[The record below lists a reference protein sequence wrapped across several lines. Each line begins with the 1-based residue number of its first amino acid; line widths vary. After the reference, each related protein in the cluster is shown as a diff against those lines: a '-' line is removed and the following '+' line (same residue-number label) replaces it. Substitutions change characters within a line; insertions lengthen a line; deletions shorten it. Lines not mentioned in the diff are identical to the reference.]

1 VALLEVNQV
10 SKHFGGLVA
19 NQEVSFALEQHEMLG
34 LIGPNGA
41 GKTTLFNCIAGF
53 YPVTSGRIIFDG
65 RDITALRDYQT
76 ARLGLARTFQIFQ
89 ASGDLKV
96 LENVMVGSFLRTGS
110 RRKARQTA
118 EGCLDFLGIRAA
130 AGGLTATQRAQ
141 QVAQRLQGYLQTE
154 QQVAA
159 SDFRVAQVNG
169 EWAVLAADTILIT
182 ADTYQAALNRTTP
195 QRLANIWRD
204 NIAGAVT
211 AQVAG
216 FRGEAE
222 RTSSKIVPIV
232 SLGSGIRVGAAQITG
247 PAANVAQASVVGQVE
262 TTFQDV
268 VRIRIFVPLQS
279 VTNIQRVPQ
288 VNVSAYGDIR
298 L

>member
-130 AGGLTATQRAQ
+130 AGAMMADLP
-141 QVAQRLQGYLQTE
+141 
-154 QQVAA
+154 VAA
-159 SDFRVAQVNG
+159 QKRVA
-169 EWAVLAADTILIT
+169 LAT
-182 ADTYQAALNRTTP
+182 A
-195 QRLANIWRD
+195 LASD
-204 NIAGAVT
+204 PKLMLLD
-211 AQVAG
+211 
-216 FRGEAE
+216 E
-222 RTSSKIVPIV
+222 
-232 SLGSGIRVGAAQITG
+232 VGAGLNKSEIEGLVALLRRIHSERGIALLLTEHVLEMVMALSHRVIVLESG
-247 PAANVAQASVVGQVE
+247 RKIAEGEPAAVVKDPEVIRAYLGDHYIRRRQE
-262 TTFQDV
+262 TKD
-268 VRIRIFVPLQS
+268 
-279 VTNIQRVPQ
+279 
-288 VNVSAYGDIR
+288 A
-298 L
+298 